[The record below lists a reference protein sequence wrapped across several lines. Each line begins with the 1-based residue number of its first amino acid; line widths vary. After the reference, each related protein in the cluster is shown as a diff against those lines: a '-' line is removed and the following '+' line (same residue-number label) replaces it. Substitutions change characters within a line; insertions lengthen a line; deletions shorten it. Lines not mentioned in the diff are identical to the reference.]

1 MYHKCIIVVSYIM
14 SIHEPLIHHKYAVIR
29 QKYMYSMSSHMSCA
43 DTQIRYTHNTFDTC
57 TNAQYVIDTR
67 IAVGRCRYTYSSI
80 HGRYAADTQ
89 PIRRIQGG
97 NGTER
102 IIQCTEEGGKTRHEL

>member
-1 MYHKCIIVVSYIM
+1 
-14 SIHEPLIHHKYAVIR
+14 
-29 QKYMYSMSSHMSCA
+29 MYSVSSHMSCA
-43 DTQIRYTHNTFDTC
+43 DTYPIQAQYVRYMHNTS
-57 TNAQYVIDTR
+57 NVIDTR